1 MHKHSD
7 IFPVKLVFQLR
18 PLYELVKEVQCAGL
32 KKLHLKRATEEY
44 LAEEHP
50 CHCQPCQ
57 NNGQP
62 LLTGSECR
70 CVCRPG
76 TSGQACERGA
86 VIGEQAGTQTKD
98 SDGIMDWLKV

>member
-1 MHKHSD
+1 MC
-7 IFPVKLVFQLR
+7 IPVYSFLFYICTLLNCKFVVQLR

-50 CHCQPCQ
+50 CHCRPCQ

-86 VIGEQAGTQTKD
+86 VTGEQPGSGT
-98 SDGIMDWLKV
+98 L